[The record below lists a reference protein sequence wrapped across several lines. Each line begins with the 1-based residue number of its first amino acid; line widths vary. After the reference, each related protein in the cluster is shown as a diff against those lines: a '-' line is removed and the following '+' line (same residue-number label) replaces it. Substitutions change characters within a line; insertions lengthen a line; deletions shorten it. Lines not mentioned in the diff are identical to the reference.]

1 VIALAPSLKAIGG
14 AHTGIAP
21 VSLLDVLDTN
31 GNAYYWSDRVTSAP
45 NVITSL
51 SANLTPPRAI
61 APNEG
66 VTYISGPSMS
76 VGGATGPYG
85 AYNGTASTSVMPFS
99 IPNDAVI
106 TGLYCGVIGS
116 GSGMGNGGWIVK
128 FPGGSGEGGYFSGS
142 LWGPSLV
149 GNFGAATGENAKT
162 YIEGMSWGLTG
173 GCGDIGS
180 SASVSAAFFPMVT
193 VYYTM
198 PGGEPLP
205 TPSVLSIF
213 AGPYLPW
220 ILEVPEFK
228 TYRSLQTD
236 TGSFVLQNLSGDTLS
251 RDFEKIMRRSALE
264 GALFVYRLWQ
274 ADAQASWLEVH
285 GTLTVTD
292 VGVDT
297 VKLKGVQLLNPAQDD
312 TPLEQYCE
320 TCQLQWGGPRCGATG
335 STECSYSLQTCQSPN
350 RIMVEQNH
358 FEKNYGEATAN
369 TAFNVINRRRAI

>member
-1 VIALAPSLKAIGG
+1 
-14 AHTGIAP
+14 
-21 VSLLDVLDTN
+21 
-31 GNAYYWSDRVTSAP
+31 
-45 NVITSL
+45 
-51 SANLTPPRAI
+51 
-61 APNEG
+61 
-66 VTYISGPSMS
+66 
-76 VGGATGPYG
+76 
-85 AYNGTASTSVMPFS
+85 
-99 IPNDAVI
+99 
-106 TGLYCGVIGS
+106 
-116 GSGMGNGGWIVK
+116 
-128 FPGGSGEGGYFSGS
+128 
-142 LWGPSLV
+142 
-149 GNFGAATGENAKT
+149 
-162 YIEGMSWGLTG
+162 
-173 GCGDIGS
+173 
-180 SASVSAAFFPMVT
+180 MVT